1 MRKGFITA
9 VLLLAAISAHARV
22 ISYAPYSDRVSYP
35 ALQNRLNRHVVII
48 EGDSPAFNGGILISP
63 PFPGSGS
70 AVGQVVVYDTKGL
83 DEPRV
88 VFPAANT
95 LTGIFAAAVRED
107 GAGVPTILIETNY
120 NYNNTNPQFQPIWLL
135 SIDGGT
141 NWKKIDLPS
150 VVLPQ
155 LINYTVDIGGPFAHG
170 RASNIRTGT
179 IDTPFVVA
187 LMDGAVNSALYSVG
201 RDGAVKKIYSPS
213 APSFLALAGAN
224 RDGTRFVIRSGADT
238 LRVIDLAGNNAV
250 VGNVDGN
257 STVDAW
263 IASDNSVY
271 AFEQT
276 YNRAALWLFSGSVK
290 TWISG
295 PTDTTPANQ
304 LSTNPYGFF
313 AVPTA
318 DFNGAWMIQSG
329 TGKPTNLLLHTQAGG
344 LVTQWSDITAPEVE
358 ALHAGASGKTV
369 LIQVHRPRQ
378 AADQRLFKDPAL
390 AVWHVGDP
398 LPPSYYDE
406 LFMAEQLTKGFV
418 HVDVDALE
426 SGDMFVFDSGPLQQ
440 GGGGVV
446 ISPPPPSSGGGSDVV
461 QEWGVVKASLAQR
474 LVIPG
479 VARTP
484 GAFGSYWLTDVTFR
498 NPSDAAV
505 TVAVRYAPTGD
516 VTTAD
521 VKVQNL
527 TLKPREI
534 RLVTDVLKS
543 LFNAE
548 VGGGAL
554 FLTPPVGASIEAA
567 ARTYSTSSAGTF
579 GYGMNA
585 IDVFTAAS
593 ARFPV
598 SFAGAF
604 PGNGF
609 RTNLVLT
616 DVSGRGTDASL
627 VAAGVSGITGAS
639 GISFSAAPNG
649 NQQINGIGAWL
660 GLGSAESAGL
670 LLTPTH
676 GETVAAV
683 FAIDN
688 KTNDP
693 TYFPP
698 DLPAPVVRT
707 IPAIGHLDGANNSKF
722 RSDLYLYNPS
732 KQLRTVTLQCTP
744 WNPQDPSMTINLTLL
759 ANEARVIRDVLFAA
773 FGKSGIARLRYESA
787 GEPGVRVTSRTYTL
801 AEDGGTYGF
810 LMPPLNSFQAAGLG
824 DTLEILGAVVDS
836 RFRTNLGIV
845 DLTAFATS
853 TPTRFRVEI
862 VGAEGSVLDSFEST
876 VGSAS
881 GVQLNDLF
889 GSRHITTTG
898 PVLLRVTPINGMIGT
913 FATLIDN
920 GTNDPMYLPANLAAK
935 N

>member
-9 VLLLAAISAHARV
+9 VLLFAALGVHARV

-35 ALQNRLNRHVVII
+35 ALQNRLNRHIVII

-70 AVGQVVVYDTKGL
+70 AVGQLVIYDTKGL
-83 DEPRV
+83 EEPRV
-88 VFPAANT
+88 VFPSANT
-95 LTGIFAAAVRED
+95 LTGIYAAAVRED
-107 GAGVPTILIETNY
+107 GAGVPTILIQTNF
-120 NYNNTNPQFQPIWLL
+120 NFNGTNPQSLAIWLL

-141 NWKKIDLPS
+141 TWKKIDLPTIPTLQ
-150 VVLPQ
+150 VL
-155 LINYTVDIGGPFAHG
+155 NYLTDTGGPFARSRG
-170 RASNIRTGT
+170 SNIRVGT

-187 LMDGAVNSALYSVG
+187 SNDNNATASLFSVS
-201 RDGAVKKIYSPS
+201 RDGATKKLFTSTGLSYVT
-213 APSFLALAGAN
+213 LAGAN
-224 RDGTRFVIRSGADT
+224 HDGTRFVIRSDPAT
-238 LRVIDLAGNNAV
+238 LRVVDLQ
-250 VGNVDGN
+250 GNVATIA
-257 STVDAW
+257 TVDPSSNYEAW
-263 IASDNSVY
+263 ITSNNSVY
-271 AFEQT
+271 VDEQA
-276 YNRAALWLFSGSVK
+276 YNHRALWLFAGGVK

-295 PTDTTPANQ
+295 PIGTNAINQATFDT
-304 LSTNPYGFF
+304 GFF
-313 AVPTA
+313 AVPTF
-318 DFNGAWMIQSG
+318 DHNGAWMIQRG
-329 TGKPTNLLLHTQAGG
+329 TGKPTTLLLHTAAAGV
-344 LVTQWSDITAPEVE
+344 VTQWTDITAPEVE
-358 ALHAGASGKTV
+358 ALHAGASGKTL

-390 AVWHVGDP
+390 AVWHTTDP

-406 LFMAEQLTKGFV
+406 LFMAEQDAKGFV

-426 SGDMFVFDSGPLQQ
+426 SGDMFVFDSGPIQQ
-440 GGGGVV
+440 GGGV
-446 ISPPPPSSGGGSDVV
+446 IVSPPPPSSGGGSDVV

-484 GAFGSYWLTDVTFR
+484 GAYGSYWLTDVTFR

-521 VKVQNL
+521 VKLQNV

-534 RLVTDVLKS
+534 KLVADVLKT

-639 GISFSAAPNG
+639 GISFSAVPNG

-660 GLGSAESAGL
+660 GLGSSESGGL
-670 LLTPTH
+670 LLSPTH

-732 KQLRTVTLQCTP
+732 KQIRNVTLQCTP
-744 WNPQDPSMTINLTLL
+744 WDPKDPPMTINLTLL

-773 FGKSGIARLRYESA
+773 FGKSGIARIRYQSQ
-787 GEPGVRVTSRTYTL
+787 GDPGVRVTSRTYTV
-801 AEDGGTYGF
+801 AEDGGTFGF

-845 DLTAFATS
+845 DLTSFAT
-853 TPTRFRVEI
+853 TTATRFRVDI
-862 VGAEGSVLDSFEST
+862 VGAQGNTLDSFEST

-889 GSRHITTTG
+889 GSRNITTTG